1 MLPQLYTIYCKHK
14 HTRLVI
20 RSYSSIQS
28 QNQCSYTKNQ
38 WALVP
43 GIMTQF
49 FYKENTKILTKT
61 RLSKVYSLDL
71 LSSQLCCCFD
81 TCQYFGGCCAKLPL
95 LLATCPTLKGTV
107 LASQPA
113 AIGLH
118 QPSYQ
123 FCPALKGSLLAAG
136 HRSGLCGP
144 TFSNNLSRLLRC
156 CPYSL
161 AVAASLTPAA
171 VTRLAP
177 QACRHLVLD
186 SRPSSRAQ
194 PPV

>member
-14 HTRLVI
+14 HTKMPNFNTAEHRLVI
-20 RSYSSIQS
+20 RSYTSIQS

-38 WALVP
+38 WAPVP
-43 GIMTQF
+43 GIMAQF

-61 RLSKVYSLDL
+61 LLSKVYSLDL

-95 LLATCPTLKGTV
+95 LLATCPALKGTV

-113 AIGLH
+113 ATGLH

-123 FCPALKGSLLAAG
+123 FCPALQGSLLAAG
-136 HRSGLCGP
+136 HLWLP
-144 TFSNNLSRLLRC
+144 QNLSKVC
-156 CPYSL
+156 G
-161 AVAASLTPAA
+161 LT
-171 VTRLAP
+171 L
-177 QACRHLVLD
+177 
-186 SRPSSRAQ
+186 
-194 PPV
+194 